1 MTSVERLKQLLEDPE
16 YQKELE
22 KFAKRLSN
30 EMDRN
35 ETACEKIEA
44 RISNL
49 SHDEFLKLILRFT
62 EWETKFE
69 ERLYKRHICGD
80 SNLLRRL
87 FDTIW
92 AIGYKMSPNREMFL
106 ERKYIYKGLTFKL
119 YVGQGS
125 FVRIMKGKKLIFQ
138 ST

>member
-1 MTSVERLKQLLEDPE
+1 MTPAERLKELLNDPE

-22 KFAKRLSN
+22 KFANRFSN
-30 EMDRN
+30 EMDRA
-35 ETACEKIEA
+35 EIACEKIEA

-49 SHDEFLKLILRFT
+49 SHEEFLKLILRFA

-80 SNLLRRL
+80 SNLSRRL

-92 AIGYKMSPNREMFL
+92 EI
-106 ERKYIYKGLTFKL
+106 
-119 YVGQGS
+119 
-125 FVRIMKGKKLIFQ
+125 
-138 ST
+138 